1 MVSNPV
7 RLSRFPLDIEDVVI
21 QIDAK
26 FTVIEKRIKRR
37 IMKKE
42 ISGSVVN

>member
-7 RLSRFPLDIEDVVI
+7 VLSRFPLDNEDVVI

-26 FTVIEKRIKRR
+26 FTGIEKRIKRR
-37 IMKKE
+37 VMKKKLA
-42 ISGSVVN
+42 GPW

>member
-7 RLSRFPLDIEDVVI
+7 GLSRFDIEDVVI

-37 IMKKE
+37 IMQKE
-42 ISGSVVN
+42 ISGSVMN